1 MTRKPVPVPVPVS
14 TSTASLAQRL
24 LVGMV
29 LLCLWGGFVTLLTFD
44 LKASRDS
51 EYETVARDAGNLTRL
66 LERQLGGSVEK
77 IDIVLREAA
86 RDYAAEMAAG
96 AGTMGRAAGNRDLMR
111 RMEVIP
117 EAQDQSLRI
126 INVDGIVVWSAGNSA
141 DLPKVHVGDRAY
153 FLRQKADPD
162 AGLVIS
168 EPILSRFSGKWV
180 MTLSRRLPSPDGR
193 FIGLA
198 QAAIR
203 ADMIQSLFE
212 SLNLGRNASVALY
225 DTSMR
230 LIARHPVDP
239 DQLGKSYPLSQIVD
253 GLAAGRSVGSY
264 SVASRVDGVER
275 EYTYR
280 KMDGLPFVLLVG
292 LAPDD
297 FLAAWWRKAL
307 FYAIS
312 LLAMTVE
319 LAGLLWL
326 ARKFS
331 HDRISYLVSHD
342 SLTDLPN
349 RLRLEDHL
357 AAAAPGSDGA
367 MALLALDL
375 DHFKNINDTLGHDV
389 GDRLL
394 RALADRLRASLRD
407 TDTVTRQGGDEF
419 VVLLKG
425 AQGSAV
431 VAQRAGNLL
440 DTVARPFLIDGH
452 ELVTTASIGIALYPT
467 DGADVG
473 TLLQNADTALHQAK
487 AAGRNAYQFFASE
500 MNDRVAARLQTE
512 SGLRKAL
519 PRNELMLH
527 YQPQFQTST
536 RELVGFEALLRWKH
550 PEAGVIAPGR
560 FIPIAEET
568 GLIVPIGEWVLR
580 EACRQNKAWQD
591 QGLAP
596 VVMAVNLSAV
606 QFRQNDLV
614 AMVRAILED
623 TGLEPRWL
631 ELEVTESVL
640 MHDIERVIAI
650 LHELKA
656 LGVKLSIDDF
666 GTGYSSLSYLKRF
679 PIDKIK
685 IDQSF
690 VREVERS
697 SDDAAIVQAVIA
709 IASRMGMRAIAEGVE
724 TGDHF
729 DCLHSFGCDEVQ
741 GFLFSPAVAPDEALR
756 FFHDHPPQ
764 PR

>member
-1 MTRKPVPVPVPVS
+1 MPTKTAPVS
-14 TSTASLAQRL
+14 AANNTASLAQRL

-29 LLCLWGGFVTLLTFD
+29 LLCLWGGFAILLAFD

-51 EYETVARDAGNLTRL
+51 EYQTVARDAGNLTRL
-66 LERQLGGSVEK
+66 LERQLGGTVEK
-77 IDIVLREAA
+77 IDVVLREAA
-86 RDYAAEMAAG
+86 RDYAGEMAGG
-96 AGTMGRAAGNRDLMR
+96 AGTLGREAGNRDLLR
-111 RMEVIP
+111 RMESIP
-117 EAQDQSLRI
+117 EAQEQSLRI
-126 INVDGIVVWSAGNSA
+126 IAADGSVMWSAGASA
-141 DLPKVHVGDRAY
+141 SLPKVHVGDRAY
-153 FLRQKADPD
+153 FLKQKSDAD
-162 AGLVIS
+162 AGMVIS
-168 EPILSRFSGKWV
+168 EPILSRFTGKWV
-180 MTLSRRLPSPDGR
+180 MTLSRRLPSPDGS
-193 FIGLA
+193 FIGLV
-198 QAAIR
+198 QTAIR
-203 ADMIQSLFE
+203 ADHIQSLFE
-212 SLNLGRNASVALY
+212 SLNLGDNASVGLY
-225 DTSMR
+225 DTDMR
-230 LIARHPVDP
+230 LIARHPVEP
-239 DQLGKSYPLSQIVD
+239 EQLGKAYALTQIMD
-253 GLAAGRSVGSY
+253 GLKAGHVTGNY
-264 SVASRVDGVER
+264 SVASRVDGVQR
-275 EYTYR
+275 EYTWR
-280 KMDGLPFVLLVG
+280 KMDNVPFVLLVG
-292 LAPDD
+292 LAPQD
-297 FLAAWWRKAL
+297 FLAAWRRKAL

-312 LLAMTVE
+312 LFAMTVE
-319 LAGLLWL
+319 LGGLIWL

-349 RLRLEDHL
+349 RQQLEEHL
-357 AAAAPGSDGA
+357 PERPGESATA

-394 RALADRLRASLRD
+394 RALAERLRSSLRD

-452 ELVTTASIGIALYPT
+452 ELVTTASIGIALYPA
-467 DGADVG
+467 DGDDLG
-473 TLLQNADTALHQAK
+473 TLLKNADTALHQAK
-487 AAGRNAYQFFASE
+487 AAGRNTYQFFASE
-500 MNDRVAARLQTE
+500 MNTRVAARLQTE

-519 PRNELMLH
+519 PRNELTLH
-527 YQPQFQTST
+527 YQPQFETSS
-536 RELVGFEALLRWKH
+536 RRLVGFEALLRWRH
-550 PEAGVIAPGR
+550 PEAGMVAPGR

-580 EACRQNKAWQD
+580 EACRQNKTWQD
-591 QGLAP
+591 QGLPP

-623 TGLEPRWL
+623 TGLDPRWL

-640 MHDIERVIAI
+640 MHDIDRVIAI
-650 LHELKA
+650 LHDLKG
-656 LGVKLSIDDF
+656 LGVNLSIDDF
-666 GTGYSSLSYLKRF
+666 GTGYSSLNYLKRF

-690 VREVERS
+690 VRDVERS

-709 IASRMGMRAIAEGVE
+709 IANRMGMRAIAEGVE

-741 GFLFSPAVAPDEALR
+741 GFLFSPAVEPAQAER
-756 FFHDHPPQ
+756 FFRDHPPQ